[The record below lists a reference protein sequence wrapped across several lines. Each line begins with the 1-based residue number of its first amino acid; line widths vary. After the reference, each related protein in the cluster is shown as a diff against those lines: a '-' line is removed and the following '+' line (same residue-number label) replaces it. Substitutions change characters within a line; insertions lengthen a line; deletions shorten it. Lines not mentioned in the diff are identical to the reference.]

1 MKLGE
6 QIKQIRKKKGLS
18 QKQLAKQ
25 IGISAN
31 AMCSIENGKA
41 RASQETVESICK
53 LLGVELKLIEKMRTQ
68 TFLIRCEYPDGDHI
82 PTQEFVEN
90 IQEYFA
96 ANIMDGER
104 GRLVVKPVYK
114 PKRDPLYQECL
125 DAVPEDIKERVGI
138 EVEFSN
144 FVSLVKQ
151 MREAR
156 HKYSAL
162 SREFCSKGMK
172 PRQSQEWQDA
182 RKLTKL
188 LESEVDEYLKKMDI

>member
-1 MKLGE
+1 M
-6 QIKQIRKKKGLS
+6 
-18 QKQLAKQ
+18 
-25 IGISAN
+25 N
-31 AMCSIENGKA
+31 
-41 RASQETVESICK
+41 
-53 LLGVELKLIEKMRTQ
+53 TQ
-68 TFLIRCEYPDGDHI
+68 TFLIRCEYPDGDYI

-144 FVSLVKQ
+144 FVSLVKR
-151 MREAR
+151 MREAQIMYR
-156 HKYSAL
+156 
-162 SREFCSKGMK
+162 
-172 PRQSQEWQDA
+172 DA
-182 RKLTKL
+182 KDLGRPDKITVIYQVEAND
-188 LESEVDEYLKKMDI
+188 LEQEVDEYLEKI

>member
-1 MKLGE
+1 M
-6 QIKQIRKKKGLS
+6 
-18 QKQLAKQ
+18 
-25 IGISAN
+25 N
-31 AMCSIENGKA
+31 
-41 RASQETVESICK
+41 
-53 LLGVELKLIEKMRTQ
+53 TQ

-125 DAVPEDIKERVGI
+125 EECLDAVPEDIKERVGI

-144 FVSLVKQ
+144 FVFLVKK
-151 MREAR
+151 MIEAQKEER
-156 HKYSAL
+156 KWGIVNFIT
-162 SREFCSKGMK
+162 EEDKV
-172 PRQSQEWQDA
+172 A
-182 RKLTKL
+182 RGEAIRRMYQ
-188 LESEVDEYLKKMDI
+188 LEAEVDEYLKKMEI

>member
-1 MKLGE
+1 M
-6 QIKQIRKKKGLS
+6 
-18 QKQLAKQ
+18 
-25 IGISAN
+25 
-31 AMCSIENGKA
+31 
-41 RASQETVESICK
+41 ET
-53 LLGVELKLIEKMRTQ
+53 
-68 TFLIRCEYPDGDHI
+68 I

-144 FVSLVKQ
+144 FVSLVKR
-151 MREAR
+151 MREAQIEKDESDQGYR
-156 HKYSAL
+156 SIPHICILEKKD
-162 SREFCSKGMK
+162 R
-172 PRQSQEWQDA
+172 
-182 RKLTKL
+182 
-188 LESEVDEYLKKMDI
+188 LESEVDEYLKKMEKEL